1 LQLKRITFIVNPNSS
16 NGNTGRQWP
25 QIRARAKDRL
35 GAFKTLITNG
45 PGDATRLA
53 REALLSGTDILV
65 CVGGD
70 GTLNEIVNGAMGKN
84 GSPISEILLGF
95 IPRGTGCDLARSL
108 PMPLEVD
115 RALDNICSCSHCY
128 IDLGRLSYRDHDG
141 HAMCCY
147 FHNVVSFGLGG
158 EVDERVNRTSK
169 IFGGFISFI
178 WATLISVLRFN
189 KKCIYLRVDD
199 DFEETVTGLNVA
211 VANGQYHGGGMWV
224 APGAAMTDGLFQIT
238 VIGDLSKAQVIWNL
252 PKLYNGK
259 IYDVREIRR
268 VIGSRIEAS
277 SPQAVLLDMD
287 GEQPGRLPVAI
298 EVVPSVFP
306 LICG

>member
-1 LQLKRITFIVNPNSS
+1 LKRITFIVNPHAS
-16 NGNTGRQWP
+16 NGSAGRQWP
-25 QIRARAKDRL
+25 HIQAKAKDRL

-53 REALLSGTDILV
+53 KRALLSGTDILV

-70 GTLNEIVNGAMGKN
+70 GTLNEIINGAMGKD
-84 GSPISEILLGF
+84 GLLLSEILVGF

-108 PMPLEVD
+108 SIPFELN
-115 RALDNICSCSHCY
+115 RALDTIRNSNHCH
-128 IDLGRLSYRDHDG
+128 IDLGRLRYRDNDG
-141 HAMCCY
+141 HVGCRY

-158 EVDERVNRTSK
+158 EVDARVNRTTK
-169 IFGGFISFI
+169 LFGGFTSFI
-178 WATLISVLRFN
+178 WATLISVLCF
-189 KKCIYLRVDD
+189 KKKPIHLRVDD
-199 DFEETVTGLNVA
+199 HFEDTVTSLNVA

-224 APGAAMTDGLFQIT
+224 APGADMTDGLFQCT
-238 VIGDLSKAQVIWNL
+238 VIGDLTKAQVLWNL

-259 IYDVREIRR
+259 IYDVRKIRKL
-268 VIGSRIEAS
+268 IGRRIESS

-298 EVVPSVFP
+298 EMVPSVLP
-306 LICG
+306 LICR